1 MTNGGIR
8 TCVLW
13 SVVLLMQLAVTPFY
27 AQMKPLKKTFTTR
40 AVVVGI
46 SEYQD
51 KSIGDLR
58 FAHSDAAAFAAYLMS
73 DVGGSVR
80 EEQIRLLTNQSATLG
95 NIASALDW
103 LQASSAPGDYAIIYF
118 SGHGDAIKGGSQEGY
133 LLCYDALVRKY
144 SMSGA
149 LSLMTLQNVISTLS
163 IEKQTQVFFIA
174 DACRSGGIEDKMGVR
189 AFGQDLSTQYEY
201 ELKLLSCQPHELS
214 HEGAQWGGGSGVFTY
229 YLLEGLTGYAD
240 ADDDEVITLME
251 IEQYVKSKVAMD
263 MRPVMQVPIARGE
276 LTKTIAVVNRQQF
289 EEIKKRGDNQIITFR
304 AATPKSSILDKGGVM
319 ADEDYKNYYYSFIR
333 TLENKSF
340 FSPEEDCTEKWF
352 DLLINDKRGKK
363 IHAELQ
369 RTYAAA
375 LQDDAQYLINL
386 ILNADLNHFKIS
398 HVQRNAYYERIPMLL
413 DRSLRL
419 IQSNHILYADLKKR
433 KELFEGLQ
441 LFNKLM
447 NSENDSLNQEIIRKI
462 SSAIDGKPLSAI
474 AHYHLSRF
482 YAEKLNNLD
491 SALIHTELAVSY
503 FPDWVMPYTTMG
515 FNLFK
520 YFKNVTLS
528 RTYFDKALM
537 QSGDHPAIWL
547 SLGGYYNHTMQ
558 YDSMVIAYHK
568 VLAIDS
574 MNALVWANLGVALMT
589 PATIDKSFNA
599 LKRSLELDS
608 TLSSTHYYMGCLY
621 QLQHNLTE
629 AEKCHLKSLE
639 LRPGRIAVLDSLGQI
654 YLIQKEYAKALDVYQ
669 DLKKAKFNHPFVD
682 AYLAVCDFQ
691 LDNPSAARAHLK
703 NWIDSGLKD
712 EVWLCNT
719 PFVSMLCSD
728 GKINPI
734 FLFNDR

>member
-1 MTNGGIR
+1 MGACIHRIWLVLMMLLSLNSIHLLYGQIR
-8 TCVLW
+8 TL
-13 SVVLLMQLAVTPFY
+13 QP
-27 AQMKPLKKTFTTR
+27 QGTTR

-58 FAHSDAAAFAAYLMS
+58 FAHSDAAAFASYLMS

-80 EEQIRLLTNQSATLG
+80 AEQIRVLTNQAATLG
-95 NIASALDW
+95 NVASALDW
-103 LQASSAPGDYAIIYF
+103 LQESSYPGDNAIIYF

-133 LLCYDALVRKY
+133 ILCFDALVRKY

-149 LSLMTLQNVISTLS
+149 LSLLTLQNVISTLS

-189 AFGQDLSTQYEY
+189 AFGQDLSRQYEN

-214 HEGAQWGGGSGVFTY
+214 HEGTQWGGGSGVFTY

-251 IEQYVKSKVAMD
+251 IEQYVKNRVAMD

-276 LTKTIAVVNRQQF
+276 LTKTIAVVNRQKF
-289 EEIKKRGDNQIITFR
+289 EDIKKRGDNQIITFR
-304 AATPKSSILDKGGVM
+304 GATPKSSILDKMGLL
-319 ADEDYKNYYYSFIR
+319 ADKDYQDYYFSFIR

-352 DLLINDKRGKK
+352 DLLISDPRGKK
-363 IHAELQ
+363 MHAELQ

-386 ILNADLNHFKIS
+386 ILNADLDHFKIS
-398 HVQRNAYYERIPMLL
+398 HVNRSAYYERIPKLL

-419 IQSNHILYADLKKR
+419 IQSNHILYAELKKR
-433 KELFEGLQ
+433 KELFEGLR
-441 LFNKLM
+441 LSNKLM

-462 SSAIDGKPLSAI
+462 SIAIDGKPLSAI

-482 YAEKLNNLD
+482 YAERLNNLD

-503 FPDWVMPYTTMG
+503 FPEWVMPYTTMG

-520 YFKNVTLS
+520 YFKNEKLS
-528 RTYFDKALM
+528 RTYFDKALR
-537 QSGDHPAIWL
+537 QSSDHPTIWL
-547 SLGGYYNHTMQ
+547 SLGGYYNYTMQ

-574 MNALVWANLGVALMT
+574 LNAVVWANLGVALMT
-589 PATIDKSFNA
+589 PKTIDESFNA

-608 TLSSTHYYMGCLY
+608 TMASTHYYMGCLY
-621 QLQHNLTE
+621 QLQHNWTE

-639 LRPGRIAVLDSLGQI
+639 LRPGRVAVLDSLGQI
-654 YLIQKEYAKALDVYQ
+654 YLIQKEYGKALKVYH
-669 DLKKAKFNHPFVD
+669 DLKNANRHHKFVD
-682 AYLAVCDFQ
+682 AYLAICEFQ
-691 LDNPSAARAHLK
+691 LGNLSTAKEHLK

-728 GKINPI
+728 GKINQI
-734 FLFNDR
+734 FLYNNH